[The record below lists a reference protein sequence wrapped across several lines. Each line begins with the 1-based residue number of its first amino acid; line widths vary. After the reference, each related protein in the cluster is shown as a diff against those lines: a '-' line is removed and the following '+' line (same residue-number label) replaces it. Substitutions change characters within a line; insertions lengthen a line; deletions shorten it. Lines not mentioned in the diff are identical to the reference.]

1 VSAVSSRWDK
11 AGWFFLFTFA
21 AASLFSISVAQI
33 AAAGLGAVWAGRH
46 AAARQWPD
54 FSPLA
59 WPFAAFIIAS
69 LIAAL
74 FSLDVR
80 ESVKDSKDLTH
91 IVLYFAA
98 YDLLTRGFAPA
109 GALLRTVAACGFAAA
124 VVGFGQAA
132 RKGIELH
139 DRISGAQG
147 MYMTYAGL
155 LMLAFVI
162 ALCAALFSRQRR
174 DWWLWPALA
183 ALAFAIM
190 LSLTRSALIGA
201 LAGSLVAIGLWR
213 PKALIAAP
221 VLLAIALALAP
232 AAARERAFSVFD
244 LENRSNKER
253 LYVWGA
259 GVKIAADH
267 PLFGVGQNSFPL
279 VYPQYRHPEVTEPD
293 ISHLHNNVLELAAER
308 GLIGLAAWLSIW
320 IAALVVMIRGW
331 RALAPGPSNK
341 RAALA
346 AGFAGM
352 AAFHSAGMFEYNFG
366 DSEIQMLMYLLMA
379 LAAAAPAARANGGS
393 SALSAG

>member
-1 VSAVSSRWDK
+1 MNAEFSRWDK
-11 AGWFFLFTFA
+11 AGWIFLFTFA

-33 AAAGLGAVWAGRH
+33 AATGLGVTWIGRH
-46 AAARQWPD
+46 IAARQWPD

-74 FSLDVR
+74 LSLDDR

-91 IVLYFAA
+91 IVIYFAA

-124 VVGFGQAA
+124 LVGFGQAA
-132 RKGIELH
+132 RKGIDLY

-155 LMLAFVI
+155 LMLALVI
-162 ALCAALFSRQRR
+162 GLCVALFSRQKHG
-174 DWWLWPALA
+174 WWLWPAVA
-183 ALAFAIM
+183 AMAFAIV
-190 LSLTRSALIGA
+190 LSLTRNALIGA
-201 LAGSLVAIGLWR
+201 LAGSVVAIGLWR

-232 AAARERAFSVFD
+232 ATARERAMSVFD

-259 GVKIAADH
+259 GIKIAADH

-279 VYPQYRHPEVTEPD
+279 VYPNYRHPDVTEPD
-293 ISHLHNNVLELAAER
+293 ISHLHNNVLEIAAER
-308 GLIGLAAWLSIW
+308 GLIGLAAWLYIW

-331 RALAPGPSNK
+331 RALAPGHSNE

-366 DSEIQMLMYLLMA
+366 DSEIQMLMYLLLA
-379 LAAAAPAARANGGS
+379 LAAAA
-393 SALSAG
+393 AGKNSLADGAGRG